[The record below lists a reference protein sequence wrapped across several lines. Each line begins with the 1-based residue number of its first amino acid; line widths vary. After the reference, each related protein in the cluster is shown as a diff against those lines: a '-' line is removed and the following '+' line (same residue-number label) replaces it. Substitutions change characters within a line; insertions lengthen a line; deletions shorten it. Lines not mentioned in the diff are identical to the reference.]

1 MPRAIIT
8 GPAIGPHRDS
18 DTGRQMHHELRRKAR
33 GGSAKRRRQ
42 GLERSAKGGG
52 RTLGRR

>member
-1 MPRAIIT
+1 MRAIIT